1 MASTTPFP
9 HRILSTRMLLR
20 ALLLAAI
27 AWTAF
32 AALVWLFAERLIFM
46 PPRERYALGAEMV
59 LIPRG
64 GDTVAAVHLPNPAA
78 RHTILFSHGNA
89 ENIEQG
95 MDFLRA
101 LRDAGFSVLA
111 YDYSGYGLSTGRPTE
126 RAAYADADAAYAWLT
141 RRGVPPERIIVH
153 GRSLGGAVAADLA
166 SRRPIGGLVLESTF
180 TSAYRVARLHP
191 WIPFDRFRT
200 ADKLPRVTAP
210 VLVIHGTD
218 DEVIRFWHGERLYA
232 LARGPKRRFWVPG
245 ATHNDLS
252 YVAGD
257 RYWDELRA
265 FAASLPV
272 DERSGGT

>member
-59 LIPRG
+59 L
-64 GDTVAAVHLPNPAA
+64 
-78 RHTILFSHGNA
+78 ILFSHGNA

-166 SRRPIGGLVLESTF
+166 SRRPIGRLVLESTF